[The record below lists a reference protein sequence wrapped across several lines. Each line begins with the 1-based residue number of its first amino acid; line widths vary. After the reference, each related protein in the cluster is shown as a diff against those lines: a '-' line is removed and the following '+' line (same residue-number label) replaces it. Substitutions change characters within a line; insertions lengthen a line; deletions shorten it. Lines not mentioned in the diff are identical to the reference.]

1 MSNKYDK
8 RTLVSVNPFTS
19 SGILYGFNSASTAT
33 QREELGQAV
42 VDLAAPGATLVIG
55 ANAPKPGRAT
65 KQVTVG
71 SVTSFYD
78 ITKAATLKA
87 ADWKITSR
95 PTIRRGKTQKLTKA
109 VVITIGTLKYAWNM
123 PNSTYNGVGSDLA
136 ALGIALADANDKNL
150 VWGASYPVLPRA
162 SSVVIADNG
171 TANISTFV
179 DPAKLDSLPAGW
191 SASGKEYA

>member
-8 RTLVSVNPFTS
+8 RTLVSVNPFAN
-19 SGILYGFNSASTAT
+19 SGILYGFNSASTDT
-33 QREELGQAV
+33 QKADLGQTI

-65 KQVTVG
+65 KQVAVG

-78 ITKAATLKA
+78 IDKAGTLKA

-95 PTIRRGKTQKLTKA
+95 PTIRRGKTQKLAKA
-109 VVITIGTLKYAWNM
+109 VVITIGTIKYAWNM
-123 PNSTYNGVGSDLA
+123 PNDTYNAVGADLA

-162 SSVVIADNG
+162 SQVVVANNG
-171 TANISTFV
+171 TAVISTFV
-179 DPAKLDSLPAGW
+179 DPAKLNSLPPGW